1 MRCRMMGIKGM
12 AMEAGTGVPHRFLMV
27 GAFAPSLVKFR
38 GPLLE
43 SLVANGWEVHA
54 AANAIEED
62 CETEA
67 GLESL
72 AVSPHSLPIQRAGL
86 NVFSDIRTL
95 VSMVALFH
103 SIKPHAM
110 LVYTI
115 KPVVW
120 GLIAGWIARVPRRY
134 AMVTGLG
141 YAFTGKA
148 SGKRLLIQGIARQL
162 YRIALSHAHGIFF
175 QNPDDATL
183 FDELGLL
190 PKDVPVTIVDGS
202 GVDLRVYRQEP
213 LPDLPMS
220 FLLIARLL
228 GDKGIREYAAAA
240 AEVRKSHPE
249 VQFHLVGGIDPNPN
263 AIGEDELAS
272 WQENGTIIW
281 HGEQADVRPFLANCH
296 VYVLPS
302 YREGTPRTVLEAMA
316 TGRPVITTDAP
327 GCRETV
333 VPNVNG
339 LLVPPGQVA
348 PLAYAMRTLI
358 ENPAKVRLMAD
369 AALSIVEKRYAADK
383 VASTMLAAMGA

>member
-1 MRCRMMGIKGM
+1 MRFRMMGTKGM
-12 AMEAGTGVPHRFLMV
+12 AIEARAGVPHRFLMV
-27 GAFAPSLVKFR
+27 GAFARSLVRFR

-43 SLVANGWEVHA
+43 SLVAKGWEVHA

-62 CETEA
+62 PETVA
-67 GLESL
+67 GLEHM
-72 AVSPHSLPIQRAGL
+72 AVSPHSLPIQRTGL
-86 NVFSDIRTL
+86 NVFSDLITL
-95 VSMVALFH
+95 VSMVALFRTV
-103 SIKPHAM
+103 KPHAM
-110 LVYTI
+110 LAYTI

-141 YAFTGKA
+141 YAFTGEA
-148 SGKRLLIQGIARQL
+148 CGKRLLIQGIARQL
-162 YRIALSHAHGIFF
+162 YRIALSRAHGIFF
-175 QNPDDATL
+175 QNPDDVAL

-190 PKDVPVTIVDGS
+190 PTGVPVTIVDGS
-202 GVDLRVYRQEP
+202 GVDLRVYKRKP

-228 GDKGIREYAAAA
+228 GDKGVREYAAAA
-240 AEVRKSHPE
+240 AEIRKTYPE
-249 VQFHLVGGIDPNPN
+249 VQFHLVGGIDPNPD
-263 AIGEDELAS
+263 AIGQDELTN
-272 WQENGTIIW
+272 WQADGTIIW
-281 HGEQADVRPFLANCH
+281 HGEQPDVRPFLANCH

-333 VPNVNG
+333 VLDVNG
-339 LLVPPGQVA
+339 LLVPPGQVV
-348 PLAYAMRTLI
+348 PLANAMRTFI
-358 ENPAKVRLMAD
+358 ENPGKVRLMGD

-383 VASTMLAAMGA
+383 VAATMIAAMGA